1 MLLGAGRLKK
11 EDSIDYAAGI
21 RMYKKQGAAVRRG
34 ERLATFYTNDP
45 ARFAAAE
52 ETFLQGF
59 SFGDEKPEQ
68 LKLIYARVT
77 QSGVEYF

>member
-1 MLLGAGRLKK
+1 
-11 EDSIDYAAGI
+11 
-21 RMYKKQGAAVRRG
+21 MYKKQGSAVRRG
-34 ERLATFYTNDP
+34 EMTLKEIGYVVGRDRICCP

-59 SFGDEKPEQ
+59 SFSDEKPEP

-77 QSGVEYF
+77 QNGVEYF